1 MSGVLEALR
10 LALGALF
17 ANKLRGSLTTLGV
30 MIGVTTVIVITAV
43 IAGLD
48 AGFATQVEGI
58 GSNVLYVQ
66 KYPWMPTE
74 DWWNLRNRGSIG
86 WAEHDAIRVRAEA
99 VEAVAPA
106 TYVAARLAYEGR
118 WLAGVTV
125 TGTTESYRDVIGVDP
140 EQGRFLVGPD
150 IHYRKANCV
159 IGAGIAEDLFG
170 SEEALGKRIKIAGL
184 FYRVVGVLPEQ
195 GEILGFDRDAQ
206 LYIPIGTFER
216 QFGGW
221 RSMDVMVK
229 VSSPEKLEAARD
241 ELTGI
246 LRRVRH
252 LSPKDKDDFAI
263 NEQSLLTDLYRSL
276 TAALYTTATLIGGIA
291 LVVGGIGIMNIMLVA
306 VTERVREIGIRKA
319 VGARRLHILGQF
331 LLESV
336 VVSSLGGVL
345 GVMLGFILSW
355 VLDATT
361 PLVPAVTPGGIALGI
376 GFSMTVGVIFGVY
389 PAARAAGLDPVEAL
403 AEGSM

>member
-1 MSGVLEALR
+1 MTGVIEALR
-10 LALGALF
+10 LAVAALF

-30 MIGVTTVIVITAV
+30 IIGVATVMVISAV

-48 AGFATQVEGI
+48 AGFATQIEGI

-66 KYPWMPTE
+66 KYPWMPTQ
-74 DWWNLRNRGSIG
+74 DWWNLRNRKNIG
-86 WAEHDAIRVRAEA
+86 WDEYNA
-99 VEAVAPA
+99 VAAQAKTVETVAPA
-106 TYVAARLAYEGR
+106 VYAPARLTYGGR
-118 WLAGVTV
+118 WLEGVAV
-125 TGTTESYRDVIGVDP
+125 TGTTESYRDVIGLDP
-140 EQGRFLVGPD
+140 ARGRFLVRPD
-150 IHYRKANCV
+150 VHYRKAHCV
-159 IGAGIAEDLFG
+159 IGAGIAKDLFG
-170 SEEALGKRIKIAGL
+170 SEGALGKRIKIAGL
-184 FYRVVGVLPEQ
+184 PYLVVGILPEQ
-195 GEILGFDRDAQ
+195 GEILGFDRDTQ
-206 LYIPIGTFER
+206 VYIPIGAFER

-221 RSMDVMVK
+221 RSMDVMIK
-229 VSSPEKLEAARD
+229 VFSPAQLNEARD

-252 LSPKDKDDFAI
+252 LAPADKDDFAI

-276 TAALYTTATLIGGIA
+276 TAALYTTATLIGGIS
-291 LVVGGIGIMNIMLVA
+291 LLVGGIGIMNIMLVA
-306 VTERVREIGIRKA
+306 VTERIREIGIRKA

-331 LLESV
+331 LLESI

-345 GVMLGFILSW
+345 GVLFGFLLSW

-361 PLVPAVTPGGIALGI
+361 PLAAAVTPGGILLGLT
-376 GFSMTVGVIFGVY
+376 FSMTVGVIFGVY